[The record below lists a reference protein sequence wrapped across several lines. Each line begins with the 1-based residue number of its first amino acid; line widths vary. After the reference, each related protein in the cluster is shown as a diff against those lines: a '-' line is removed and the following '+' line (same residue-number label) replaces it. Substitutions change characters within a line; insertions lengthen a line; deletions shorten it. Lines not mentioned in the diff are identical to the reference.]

1 MGFSLSSFLGG
12 AAGGAGQVFDEQRA
26 EAQNA
31 RITKEE
37 RQWQIAT
44 EERSA
49 SRSRKATRAAKQ
61 KENDEAYEK
70 LVFHYGEK
78 NATAMMPKGRGYIGE
93 AIKQGQAYNAAGFDG
108 KTMVTVGETKEF
120 TELPKTEGVV
130 GAAPTALSGEASTI
144 TFKPLPQKAAKEK
157 ISWEARLVSL
167 VDEENALGIIGD
179 DPAQQAKLTDIERRR
194 KNTLKQHAQW
204 KSDTAADGVAS
215 TAMDFSTESRTSFI
229 KGTTM
234 RVARNFDLVET
245 SLDTGLER
253 ILNPAEGVQ
262 RIDYFTSVDN
272 ALEASYLDAVVEKDR
287 DKSITNAIS
296 LHREKTT
303 ELYKTYVERNKE
315 TVTMPEGYSIDT
327 SNPANPKLVASDST
341 SPIFSREEAQKRF
354 NSELPGYEYGATVLI
369 MSKEGQLQVV
379 IIGQDGVI

>member
-12 AAGGAGQVFDEQRA
+12 VAGGAGQVFDEQRA

-49 SRSRKATRAAKQ
+49 ARSRKATRAAKQ

-78 NATAMMPKGRGYIGE
+78 NAAAMMPKGKGYIGE
-93 AIKQGQAYNAAGFDG
+93 AIKQGQAYNAAGYDG
-108 KTMVTVGETKEF
+108 KTMVSIGETEEF
-120 TELPKTEGVV
+120 TKLPKTT
-130 GAAPTALSGEASTI
+130 GAAPAALSGEASTI

-167 VDEENALGIIGD
+167 VDEENALGVIGD
-179 DPAQQAKLTDIERRR
+179 DPAQQAKLADIERRR

-215 TAMDFSTESRTSFI
+215 TSMDWSKQSRNAFI
-229 KGTTM
+229 DGVSKRIG
-234 RVARNFDLVET
+234 RKFDLVET
-245 SLDTGLER
+245 SLDTGIER
-253 ILNPAEGVQ
+253 LLNPAEGVE
-262 RIDYFTSVDN
+262 RLEFFTAVDIELK
-272 ALEASYLDAVVEKDR
+272 AGYLDAVVEKDR
-287 DKSITNAIS
+287 DKSMAN
-296 LHREKTT
+296 LVNNHMKTT
-303 ELYKTYVERNKE
+303 KNERKLYVDKLESQNPPLELDV
-315 TVTMPEGYSIDT
+315 EGYEIPGKYT
-327 SNPANPKLVASDST
+327 EIVPPLNFTYANAYEKFV
-341 SPIFSREEAQKRF
+341 RGE
-354 NSELPGYEYGATVLI
+354 YEYGDIVYFF
-369 MSKEGQLQVV
+369 
-379 IIGQDGVI
+379 QDGILRTGIAGNQGIF

>member
-12 AAGGAGQVFDEQRA
+12 VAGGAGQVFDEQRA

-49 SRSRKATRAAKQ
+49 ARSRKATRAAKQ

-78 NATAMMPKGRGYIGE
+78 NAAAMMPKGKGYIGE
-93 AIKQGQAYNAAGFDG
+93 AIKQGQAYNAAGYDG
-108 KTMVTVGETKEF
+108 KTMVSIGETEEF
-120 TELPKTEGVV
+120 TKLPKTT
-130 GAAPTALSGEASTI
+130 GAAPAALSGEASTI

-167 VDEENALGIIGD
+167 VDEENALGVIGD
-179 DPAQQAKLTDIERRR
+179 DPTQQAKLADIVRRR

-215 TAMDFSTESRTSFI
+215 TAMDWSKQSRNAFI
-229 KGTTM
+229 DGVSKRIG
-234 RVARNFDLVET
+234 RKFDLVET
-245 SLDTGLER
+245 SLDTGIER
-253 ILNPAEGVQ
+253 LLNPAEGVE
-262 RIDYFTSVDN
+262 RLEFFTAVDIELK
-272 ALEASYLDAVVEKDR
+272 AGYLDAVVEKDR
-287 DKSITNAIS
+287 DKSMAN
-296 LHREKTT
+296 LVNNHMKTT
-303 ELYKTYVERNKE
+303 KNERKLYVDKLESQNPPLELDV
-315 TVTMPEGYSIDT
+315 EGYEIPGKYT
-327 SNPANPKLVASDST
+327 EIVPPLNFTYANAYEKFV
-341 SPIFSREEAQKRF
+341 RGE
-354 NSELPGYEYGATVLI
+354 YEYGDIVYFF
-369 MSKEGQLQVV
+369 
-379 IIGQDGVI
+379 QDGTLRTGIAGNQGIF

>member
-49 SRSRKATRAAKQ
+49 ARTRKATRAAKQ

-93 AIKQGQAYNAAGFDG
+93 AIKQGQAYNAAGYDG
-108 KTMVTVGETKEF
+108 KTMVSIGETEEF
-120 TELPKTEGVV
+120 TKLPKTT
-130 GAAPTALSGEASTI
+130 GAAPAALSGEASTI

-157 ISWEARLVSL
+157 VSWEARLVSL
-167 VDEENALGIIGD
+167 VDEENALGVIGD
-179 DPAQQAKLTDIERRR
+179 DPAQQAKLADIVRRR

-215 TAMDFSTESRTSFI
+215 TAMDWSKQSRNAFI
-229 KGTTM
+229 DGVSKRIG
-234 RVARNFDLVET
+234 RKFDLVET
-245 SLDTGLER
+245 SLDNGIER
-253 ILNPAEGVQ
+253 LLNPAEGVE
-262 RIDYFTSVDN
+262 RLEFFTAVDKELK
-272 ALEASYLDAVVEKDR
+272 AGYLDAVTEKDR
-287 DKSITNAIS
+287 DKSMANLVTNHMETTKTERDLYVDKLESQNPPLELDVEGFEVPGKYTEIVPPLNFAYADAY
-296 LHREKTT
+296 EKFVRG
-303 ELYKTYVERNKE
+303 E
-315 TVTMPEGYSIDT
+315 
-327 SNPANPKLVASDST
+327 
-341 SPIFSREEAQKRF
+341 
-354 NSELPGYEYGATVLI
+354 YEYGDIVYFF
-369 MSKEGQLQVV
+369 
-379 IIGQDGVI
+379 QDGKLRTGIAGNQGIF

>member
-12 AAGGAGQVFDEQRA
+12 VAGGAGQVFDEQRA

-49 SRSRKATRAAKQ
+49 ARSRKATRAAKQ

-78 NATAMMPKGRGYIGE
+78 NAAAMMPKGKGYIGE
-93 AIKQGQAYNAAGFDG
+93 AIKQGQAYNAAGYDG
-108 KTMVTVGETKEF
+108 KTMVSIGETEEF
-120 TELPKTEGVV
+120 TKLPKTT
-130 GAAPTALSGEASTI
+130 GAAPAALSGEASTI

-167 VDEENALGIIGD
+167 VDEENALGVIGD
-179 DPAQQAKLTDIERRR
+179 DPAQQAKLADIVRRR

-215 TAMDFSTESRTSFI
+215 TAMDWSKQSRNAFI
-229 KGTTM
+229 DGVSKRIG
-234 RVARNFDLVET
+234 RKFDLVET
-245 SLDTGLER
+245 SLDTGIER
-253 ILNPAEGVQ
+253 LLNPAEGVE
-262 RIDYFTSVDN
+262 RLEFFTAVDIELK
-272 ALEASYLDAVVEKDR
+272 AGYLDAVVEKDR
-287 DKSITNAIS
+287 DKSMAN
-296 LHREKTT
+296 LVNNHMKTT
-303 ELYKTYVERNKE
+303 KNERKLYVDKLESQNPPLELDV
-315 TVTMPEGYSIDT
+315 EGYEI
-327 SNPANPKLVASDST
+327 
-341 SPIFSREEAQKRF
+341 
-354 NSELPGYEYGATVLI
+354 PGKYTEIVPPLNFTYENAYEKFVRGEYEYGDIVYFF
-369 MSKEGQLQVV
+369 
-379 IIGQDGVI
+379 QDGTLRTGIAGNQGIF

>member
-1 MGFSLSSFLGG
+1 MGFSLSTFLGG

-49 SRSRKATRAAKQ
+49 ARSRKATRAAKQ

-108 KTMVTVGETKEF
+108 KTMVSVGETKEF

-215 TAMDFSTESRTSFI
+215 TAMDWSNQSRNAFI
-229 KGTTM
+229 DGVAK
-234 RVARNFDLVET
+234 RVGRKFDLVET
-245 SLDTGLER
+245 SLDTGIER
-253 ILNPAEGVQ
+253 LLNPTEGLQ
-262 RIDYFTSVDN
+262 RIEYLTAVDRELK
-272 ALEASYLDAVVEKDR
+272 AGYLDAVTEKDR
-287 DKSITNAIS
+287 DKSMANLVNNHMAVTQEAMDKYKDTYKFENGNPFIIEDGKVTDKVN
-296 LHREKTT
+296 T
-303 ELYKTYVERNKE
+303 EIVPMSTDFGMKE
-315 TVTMPEGYSIDT
+315 AYQKYIQGGYT
-327 SNPANPKLVASDST
+327 
-341 SPIFSREEAQKRF
+341 
-354 NSELPGYEYGATVLI
+354 
-369 MSKEGQLQVV
+369 EGQVV
-379 IIGQDGVI
+379 YFYINGELNSAIAGTQGLF